1 MARKRRKSTRTSEE
15 GSRMPGWNSRCVS
28 ERERGSSG
36 CREGGEKNIV
46 AESGLRRQHWSVADD
61 EGDRE
66 GKLGDSREELH
77 EERERERV
85 SERVSEDTHTS
96 RLPVC
101 VAQDL
106 RDSKR
111 ARKREQRE
119 QNENSCVD
127 ARQAESAG
135 EREEQREGQQKGD

>member
-28 ERERGSSG
+28 EREREAAAAAGKEARKILSLKVDCDGNTGLSLMTREIERGSWATVERS
-36 CREGGEKNIV
+36 CTR
-46 AESGLRRQHWSVADD
+46 
-61 EGDRE
+61 
-66 GKLGDSREELH
+66 
-77 EERERERV
+77 RERERV

>member
-1 MARKRRKSTRTSEE
+1 MMSRIIGGDDGKKEAQEHKNERRRKQDAWMEQPLRQ
-15 GSRMPGWNSRCVS
+15 R

-77 EERERERV
+77 EERERA
-85 SERVSEDTHTS
+85 SE
-96 RLPVC
+96 
-101 VAQDL
+101 
-106 RDSKR
+106 
-111 ARKREQRE
+111 
-119 QNENSCVD
+119 
-127 ARQAESAG
+127 
-135 EREEQREGQQKGD
+135 